1 MKKEKLFKI
10 ILTAVLVALNVI
22 LERFVPTYSVWNNNI
37 TVGFITVAFAACY
50 LGVPYAVAV
59 GGLGDL
65 IGALIKPFGAYFV
78 GYTITNMLV
87 GLCFGVFLY
96 KKATVIKIA
105 LAVFIN
111 KIFCSLLLNTIFISI
126 LYKGGLEAFSA
137 VLISRL
143 PATALMAVIEILII
157 SILFTEKSKINH
169 LIKKA
174 FPKF

>member
-22 LERFVPTYSVWNNNI
+22 LERFVPAYQLWYINLNF
-37 TVGFITVAFAACY
+37 GFVTVAFAACY
-50 LGVPYAVAV
+50 LGPQYAVLV

-65 IGALIKPFGAYFV
+65 IGALIRPFGPYFV

-87 GLCFGVFLY
+87 GLCFGLLLY
-96 KKATVIKIA
+96 KKVTVLKIS
-105 LAVFIN
+105 LAVLIN
-111 KIFCSLLLNTIFISI
+111 TITCSLLLNTLFIYFFSTKGYWAILLGRAPSI
-126 LYKGGLEAFSA
+126 I
-137 VLISRL
+137 V
-143 PATALMAVIEILII
+143 TAVIQIIII